1 MHNVQHNNATVN
13 NSFNIFYFYLVVFVK
28 EEEIALTTI
37 KTIEDPRTL
46 DKALIFRPP
55 GNTLSFNEIVSIW
68 ESKIGKTLERT
79 YVSEEQLLKNIKG
92 KLKEMT
98 L

>member
-1 MHNVQHNNATVN
+1 MFLFISIA
-13 NSFNIFYFYLVVFVK
+13 VFVK
-28 EEEIALTTI
+28 EDDIALATI
-37 KTIEDPRTL
+37 KAVDDPRTL
-46 DKALIFRPP
+46 NKILIFRPP

-92 KLKEMT
+92 KLKETT